1 MAGKKKN
8 QQPKQQAKTPKVTVQ
23 VKQTPA
29 KPKKTR
35 GRKGNRQ
42 GGMAIT
48 SINEGV
54 GLSVKPFKQKEQDL
68 MGCDY
73 LTAVTIAPS
82 SAPTL
87 GSAFIAQYA
96 INPMT
101 IIPQSRLSRFA
112 ALYDKYRIVSMTFY
126 YATSVSTMTDGAI
139 AMGWDADTDDDYS
152 SVTGDPAIEYI
163 SNMPRNVQFSTY
175 RNASLTIPGGKEL
188 FVQPEVGSD
197 PRLVNHGRLWIAS
210 VGGLAA
216 GTYGRIMVKWVIKFS
231 RPNLDPDIANTPY
244 ACSIVA
250 PSGTY
255 ISVTYPWGDFTN
267 IIANTVNN
275 ISPGYNPK
283 IVTFQSTIP
292 GTSTAASVL
301 LFNLPGQYRITI
313 SVTGT
318 AIGSSLLA
326 ATGSSGCIV
335 GGSGSTAA
343 GYPYS
348 PQGAAGTT
356 NGGSTGVYGWLDV
369 NCTQAGGYIYNNAG
383 AGTHSTSVITVI
395 RYPSQNLPPPASQ
408 AQLTEKLTGDEV
420 IKLRGLMSSLALGN
434 KAAPQITN
442 TTTTTTTSFQSV
454 PSPAGEPVRHSTA
467 VANTTGEI
475 GLIPVE
481 VTNFPPAEKKN
492 LDIDSYLNKIAEDYF
507 DIPQLAQASVRRL
520 KQEYSVDVLANMT
533 VRGITRALEA
543 TTHDTWRPPA
553 VPLESPWSSLPSSL
567 S

>member
-216 GTYGRIMVKWVIKFS
+216 GTYGRIMVKWVDRK
-231 RPNLDPDIANTPY
+231 
-244 ACSIVA
+244 
-250 PSGTY
+250 
-255 ISVTYPWGDFTN
+255 SV
-267 IIANTVNN
+267 V
-275 ISPGYNPK
+275 
-283 IVTFQSTIP
+283 
-292 GTSTAASVL
+292 
-301 LFNLPGQYRITI
+301 
-313 SVTGT
+313 
-318 AIGSSLLA
+318 
-326 ATGSSGCIV
+326 
-335 GGSGSTAA
+335 
-343 GYPYS
+343 
-348 PQGAAGTT
+348 
-356 NGGSTGVYGWLDV
+356 
-369 NCTQAGGYIYNNAG
+369 
-383 AGTHSTSVITVI
+383 
-395 RYPSQNLPPPASQ
+395 
-408 AQLTEKLTGDEV
+408 
-420 IKLRGLMSSLALGN
+420 
-434 KAAPQITN
+434 
-442 TTTTTTTSFQSV
+442 
-454 PSPAGEPVRHSTA
+454 
-467 VANTTGEI
+467 
-475 GLIPVE
+475 
-481 VTNFPPAEKKN
+481 
-492 LDIDSYLNKIAEDYF
+492 
-507 DIPQLAQASVRRL
+507 
-520 KQEYSVDVLANMT
+520 
-533 VRGITRALEA
+533 
-543 TTHDTWRPPA
+543 
-553 VPLESPWSSLPSSL
+553 
-567 S
+567 